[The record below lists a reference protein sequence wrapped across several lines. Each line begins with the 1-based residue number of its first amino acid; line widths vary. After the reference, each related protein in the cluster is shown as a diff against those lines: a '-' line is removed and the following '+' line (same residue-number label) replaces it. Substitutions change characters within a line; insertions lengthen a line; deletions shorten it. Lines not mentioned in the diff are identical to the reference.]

1 MNTLLELISVSTP
14 IVITTVI
21 AVGTVACFFIA
32 CASSTDND
40 DHNLDY

>member
-14 IVITTVI
+14 IVITTII

-32 CASSTDND
+32 CASSSDNND
-40 DHNLDY
+40 PNLD